1 MEKLLVSY
9 QGRKIYNPSLGRE
22 VEIKNLPV
30 EDRHIWNGSRE
41 LLIPY
46 LPMLLGTAVFNV
58 KKAPHGSNSVTAGER
73 NSYKA
78 YFPVMIN
85 GELINSRM
93 TVKEDD
99 KGDLFWDL
107 RLEDVSRKEI
117 EDDLRKSTGEVI
129 SYDDY
134 LAEQRRKAEELA
146 KSRRSPWL
154 RKTAS
159 NDNFPAVDRFYT
171 KEQMKVIRSTLEE
184 TKYLEFLE
192 KIWKDDTSVEKNFQT
207 LREFL
212 DVHEAATPELFEY
225 QAEVGEELLE
235 RVLKRRKAAQRM
247 GIPEGPELYMDLNKE
262 LAYRTYLA
270 AQGDYHKPYRNMAYR
285 PDFYREAHTPRLMS
299 DLFFNQE
306 KYRYL
311 LPAQKVQIAE
321 MLDKVHRIYRLHR
334 ETEFARKAEQRDIR
348 AANAYIAEHYDGG
361 DESLRRYWEER
372 QLLLERKE
380 VRLGDLLEHQE
391 LYRNYPDM
399 EDVMVRFEE
408 LANDEGYHFIMT
420 KPAMPTF
427 WRLIRGSSTTPI

>member
-1 MEKLLVSY
+1 MADREEIGTPFFDNVEAAGENGKSASGEVLLNVSADRYQARNDSDFKVKMEKLLVSY

-30 EDRHIWNGSRE
+30 EDRHIWSGSRE

-58 KKAPHGSNSVTAGER
+58 KKAPHGSNSVTAGEK

-134 LAEQRRKAEELA
+134 LAEQRRKAEELT

-306 KYRYL
+306 K
-311 LPAQKVQIAE
+311 
-321 MLDKVHRIYRLHR
+321 
-334 ETEFARKAEQRDIR
+334 
-348 AANAYIAEHYDGG
+348 
-361 DESLRRYWEER
+361 
-372 QLLLERKE
+372 
-380 VRLGDLLEHQE
+380 
-391 LYRNYPDM
+391 
-399 EDVMVRFEE
+399 
-408 LANDEGYHFIMT
+408 
-420 KPAMPTF
+420 
-427 WRLIRGSSTTPI
+427 

>member
-1 MEKLLVSY
+1 M
-9 QGRKIYNPSLGRE
+9 
-22 VEIKNLPV
+22 
-30 EDRHIWNGSRE
+30 
-41 LLIPY
+41 
-46 LPMLLGTAVFNV
+46 
-58 KKAPHGSNSVTAGER
+58 TAGER

-192 KIWKDDTSVEKNFQT
+192 KIWKDDTSVEKIFRRCGSFWTCTKRQRRNCSNIRRKWGRNCWNAFSNG
-207 LREFL
+207 
-212 DVHEAATPELFEY
+212 A
-225 QAEVGEELLE
+225 
-235 RVLKRRKAAQRM
+235 KRRSGWEYPK
-247 GIPEGPELYMDLNKE
+247 G
-262 LAYRTYLA
+262 
-270 AQGDYHKPYRNMAYR
+270 RN
-285 PDFYREAHTPRLMS
+285 
-299 DLFFNQE
+299 
-306 KYRYL
+306 
-311 LPAQKVQIAE
+311 
-321 MLDKVHRIYRLHR
+321 
-334 ETEFARKAEQRDIR
+334 
-348 AANAYIAEHYDGG
+348 
-361 DESLRRYWEER
+361 
-372 QLLLERKE
+372 
-380 VRLGDLLEHQE
+380 
-391 LYRNYPDM
+391 
-399 EDVMVRFEE
+399 
-408 LANDEGYHFIMT
+408 FI
-420 KPAMPTF
+420 
-427 WRLIRGSSTTPI
+427 WI